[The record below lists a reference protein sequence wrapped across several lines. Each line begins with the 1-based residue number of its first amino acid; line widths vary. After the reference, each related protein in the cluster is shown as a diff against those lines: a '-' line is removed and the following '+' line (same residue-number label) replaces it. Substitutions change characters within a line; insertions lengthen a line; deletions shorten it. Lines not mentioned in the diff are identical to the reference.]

1 MMIRRAEALAVSY
14 YIVDPDVEVTAQI
27 RREEQGSSQLSSVI
41 EDIRVLKSRVLDT
54 DGCPVETH
62 CVSTTSAD
70 VDQLED
76 PTAGGNDEVS
86 ADVRQLMK
94 LRVRNVWCERIEN
107 AGYRG
112 GLGNVLDDH
121 MRVAQSPLRST
132 VVTQRVGRHLM
143 LAFQPKRDQ
152 VLDDVRPLRQPA
164 EPILISVRVRSPNRP
179 NGTQQGKRHDVHAL
193 ASGRLDGGD
202 RTAA

>member
-1 MMIRRAEALAVSY
+1 MMIRRTEALAVSY

-27 RREEQGSSQLSSVI
+27 RREEQGGSQLSSVI

-54 DGCPVETH
+54 DGCPVETD

-76 PTAGGNDEVS
+76 PTEGGNDEVS
-86 ADVRQLMK
+86 ADIWQLMK
-94 LRVRNVWCERIEN
+94 LRIRNVWCERIEN
-107 AGYRG
+107 TGYRG

-121 MRVAQSPLRST
+121 VRMAQSPLRST
-132 VVTQRVGRHLM
+132 VMTQRVCRHLM

-152 VLDDVRPLRQPA
+152 VLDDVRPVCQPA
-164 EPILISVRVRSPNRP
+164 EPIWISVRVRSRNRSHDTP
-179 NGTQQGKRHDVHAL
+179 AGQGP
-193 ASGRLDGGD
+193 
-202 RTAA
+202 